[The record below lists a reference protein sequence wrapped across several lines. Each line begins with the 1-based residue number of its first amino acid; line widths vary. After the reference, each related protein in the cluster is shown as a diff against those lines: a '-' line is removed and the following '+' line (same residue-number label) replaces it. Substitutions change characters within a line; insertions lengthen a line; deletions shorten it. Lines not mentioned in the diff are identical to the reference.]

1 MFHTGWPREW
11 LCYKKRH
18 VNAKRPPR
26 AFFSP
31 EVLDGLSVLLA
42 PDRAIY
48 DEARTIH
55 SEQAA
60 GHAGFGERLA
70 AFQPGC
76 RGVDVDAECRHA
88 KRGRRTRSAPTRS
101 RYGRC

>member
-1 MFHTGWPREW
+1 MHAGWPQEW

-26 AFFSP
+26 ASFGA
-31 EVLDGLSVLLA
+31 EVLGGLSDLLA

-48 DEARTIH
+48 DAARTIH

-60 GHAGFGERLA
+60 RHAGFRERLA

-76 RGVDVDAECRHA
+76 RGVDVDAECRDA
-88 KRGRRTRSAPTRS
+88 KRSGRTRSAPTRS